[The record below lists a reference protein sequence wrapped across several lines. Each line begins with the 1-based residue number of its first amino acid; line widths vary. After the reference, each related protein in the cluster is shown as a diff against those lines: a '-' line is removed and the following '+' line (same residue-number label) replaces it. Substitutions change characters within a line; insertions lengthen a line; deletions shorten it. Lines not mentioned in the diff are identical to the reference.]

1 MNGTERKI
9 QPEERRRS
17 AEARQFSE
25 DRMQLLDT
33 VREMIDIELERYGV
47 TPGGNPHPESPH
59 PESPHPESPHPESPH
74 PESPPLEN
82 PPPEDRGRTPPDPPP
97 RRTLWQRIV
106 SLFTGRPL

>member
-25 DRMQLLDT
+25 DRMRLLDT

-47 TPGGNPHPESPH
+47 TPGGYPHPESPH
-59 PESPHPESPHPESPH
+59 PES
-74 PESPPLEN
+74 

>member
-47 TPGGNPHPESPH
+47 TPGGY
-59 PESPHPESPHPESPH
+59 PHPESPH

-82 PPPEDRGRTPPDPPP
+82 PPPEDKGRTPPDPPP

>member
-47 TPGGNPHPESPH
+47 TPGGNPHSESPH
-59 PESPHPESPHPESPH
+59 S
-74 PESPPLEN
+74 ESPPLEN

>member
-47 TPGGNPHPESPH
+47 SPGGNPHPEN
-59 PESPHPESPHPESPH
+59 
-74 PESPPLEN
+74 PPLEN

>member
-33 VREMIDIELERYGV
+33 VREMIDIGLERYGV
-47 TPGGNPHPESPH
+47 TPGGNPHPEN
-59 PESPHPESPHPESPH
+59 PH